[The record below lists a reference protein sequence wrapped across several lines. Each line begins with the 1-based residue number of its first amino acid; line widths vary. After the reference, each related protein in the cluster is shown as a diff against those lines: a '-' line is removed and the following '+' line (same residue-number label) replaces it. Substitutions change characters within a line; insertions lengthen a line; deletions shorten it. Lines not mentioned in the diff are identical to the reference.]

1 MSAQTCHLPLA
12 SPLLSLV
19 IAAVVIRS
27 PSVIPATLS
36 AAREL
41 ASDGTLTNSIIAS
54 SRRILIGWGLGVAV
68 GVPVGLLV
76 GQIKVVRQ
84 LLDPYIEFF
93 RFIPP
98 IAFVT
103 LAVVWLGIGESSKVV
118 LIFYT
123 AFFIVTLNTSAG
135 VMAVNESKLRAAASL
150 GASRRQMRLHSY
162 DGYDVQVGETQA
174 FFAKSRTQVF
184 QDFNNAVPQ
193 EFKVLAQSQAPYRI
207 IAPGSDASFKPGG
220 VNANYFT
227 AYAQSVGVNEMTQYV
242 FGCAGTMA
250 GNPNMCAALNRHVA
264 TLPSSGQADP
274 NQYYL
279 SAPANYYAK
288 FWHDNAINKL
298 AYGFPYDDV
307 ASQSSFISHANPQ
320 WLSVAAGF

>member
-1 MSAQTCHLPLA
+1 MTVVAAGATATSTDRRAIRTGVRTLRTAGVYILSVLAGVGIWQLLAMKYGPSLVA
-12 SPLLSLV
+12 SPSQ
-19 IAAVVIRS
+19 
-27 PSVIPATLS
+27 TLS

-54 SRRILIGWGLGVAV
+54 SRRILIGWGLGVLV

-123 AFFIVTLNTSAG
+123 AVFIVTLNTSAG

-150 GASRRQMRLHSY
+150 GAGRRQILLGIVLPSTVPHIVTGARLAMGNSFLTI
-162 DGYDVQVGETQA
+162 VSAEIVAAQVGLGSLIWT
-174 FFAKSRTQVF
+174 SRNYGRIDWVF
-184 QDFNNAVPQ
+184 VGIITLGILGFVFDR
-193 EFKVLAQSQAPYRI
+193 VLRI
-207 IAPGSDASFKPGG
+207 
-220 VNANYFT
+220 
-227 AYAQSVGVNEMTQYV
+227 
-242 FGCAGTMA
+242 
-250 GNPNMCAALNRHVA
+250 
-264 TLPSSGQADP
+264 
-274 NQYYL
+274 
-279 SAPANYYAK
+279 
-288 FWHDNAINKL
+288 
-298 AYGFPYDDV
+298 V
-307 ASQSSFISHANPQ
+307 ASRV
-320 WLSVAAGF
+320 LLRYGVKL